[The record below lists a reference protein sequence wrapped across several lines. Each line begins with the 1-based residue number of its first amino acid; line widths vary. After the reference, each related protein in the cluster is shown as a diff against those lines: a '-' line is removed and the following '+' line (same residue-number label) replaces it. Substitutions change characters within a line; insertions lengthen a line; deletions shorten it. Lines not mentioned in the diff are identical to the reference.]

1 VSEPD
6 DALVARLAPYRAH
19 PGVKAALLISHDGF
33 LVAADATADINAEAV
48 AAQVAG
54 IIDTGRRL
62 AGELGAAEA
71 RYISM
76 ELESLNIVLA
86 PFGDELMLC
95 LIGDPTTIALTYT
108 LRDAPR

>member
-6 DALVARLAPYRAH
+6 DALVAKLAPYRAN

-33 LVAADATADINAEAV
+33 LVAADAETGINAEAV

-54 IIDTGRRL
+54 IIDVGRRL
-62 AGELGAAEA
+62 AAELGEPAT

-76 ELESLNIVLA
+76 ELETLNVVLA
-86 PFGDELMLC
+86 PFGDELMLA
-95 LIGDPTTIALTYT
+95 LIGDPTTIALTYA